1 MRTKTAFFRGWI
13 GLVACVAAL
22 GAPVVEI
29 VPSAVPGVA
38 LSGPSAPDFAS
49 RLAGILPDEEVL
61 NRLKPA
67 AGNILILTNSTLRAI
82 VFYTLRFEIEG
93 QQPVKTVSADFDDP
107 AIGGKTHSF
116 KPESYR
122 LVSIVR
128 GLDPVSDG
136 LATESRNPE
145 VYRQFLADSAR
156 YSGARVRVSL
166 DSVVFDDGQFSG
178 PDRTGMF
185 DRLRQQSAARH
196 ALLEEIR
203 SLDAS
208 PDAALQS
215 RLEGILANTSTDAA
229 AMKQKALA
237 RSFDAVLRRRGHGA
251 MKIMLENMVDYPAIR
266 R

>member
-1 MRTKTAFFRGWI
+1 MAAFFRSWI

-22 GAPVVEI
+22 GTPAVEI

-67 AGNILILTNSTLRAI
+67 AGNILILTNSTPRAI

-93 QQPVKTVSADFDDP
+93 EPVKTVSADFDDP

-145 VYRQFLADSAR
+145 VYRQFLADAAR
-156 YSGARVRVSL
+156 YSGARIRVSL
-166 DSVVFDDGQFSG
+166 DNVVFDDGQFSG

-208 PDAALQS
+208 PDAALQA
-215 RLEGILANTSTDAA
+215 RLESILANTSTDAGA
-229 AMKQKALA
+229 LKQKALA
-237 RSFDAVLRRRGHGA
+237 RSFDAVLRRRGRGA